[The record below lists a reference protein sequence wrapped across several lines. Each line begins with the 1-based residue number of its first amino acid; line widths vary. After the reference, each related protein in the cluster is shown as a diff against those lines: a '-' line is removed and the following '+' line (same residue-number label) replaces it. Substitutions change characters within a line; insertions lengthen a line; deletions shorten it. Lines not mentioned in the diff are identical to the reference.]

1 MGAIVEF
8 LNDILVFFFNLTGS
22 YGIAIIILTVIIRLV
37 TWPLQNKQLTS
48 AKAMQD
54 LQPEIKKLQAKY
66 KDDKEKLNQETMA
79 LWKKHKVNPAA
90 SCLPLLIQMPVLWAM
105 FQVLREQVTI
115 TDTMFLGMDMTVSI
129 TDLRAMGA
137 LFALTSVGYFILVLL
152 SGLTT
157 YLQQKMM
164 MSDKS
169 QQAMM
174 IMMPLMLLFFSL
186 QFPAGLVMYWV
197 VNNALSIGQHVL
209 INKNVTK
216 GAVTE

>member
-1 MGAIVEF
+1 MAAIVNF
-8 LNDILVFFFNLTGS
+8 LNDILLFFNELTGS
-22 YGIAIIILTVIIRLV
+22 YGIAIIILTILIRLV

-54 LQPEIKKLQAKY
+54 LQPEIKKLQEKY
-66 KDDKEKLNQETMA
+66 KNDKEKLNAETME

-105 FQVLREQVTI
+105 FQVLRDPSGVV
-115 TDTMFLGMDMTVSI
+115 DFMFLGMDMTISI
-129 TDLRAMGA
+129 MDLRAIGA
-137 LFALTSVGYFILVLL
+137 LFAFSSIGYFILVLL

-157 YLQQKMM
+157 FLQQKMM

-197 VNNALSIGQHVL
+197 VNNTLSIGQHML
-209 INKNVTK
+209 INKKVTK